1 MKCLNTPEGK
11 TAYSWRWER
20 NCHNRAVRW
29 VIKMG
34 TTAHTLMQT
43 VLQCIHTAALFWTR
57 EWWLDFFNICTCR
70 KSLRNNVQMRKKN
83 KQADTLTKAYKNA
96 LELAIF
102 LMANL
107 IVYKD
112 LNLKLL
118 IDILAIRDRLSRGRR
133 STFLHCKML
142 EKEIKVF

>member
-1 MKCLNTPEGK
+1 
-11 TAYSWRWER
+11 
-20 NCHNRAVRW
+20 
-29 VIKMG
+29 
-34 TTAHTLMQT
+34 
-43 VLQCIHTAALFWTR
+43 
-57 EWWLDFFNICTCR
+57 
-70 KSLRNNVQMRKKN
+70 MRKKN